1 MKNTFI
7 FPSKKDW
14 GVMSS
19 QDLDFKA
26 AVEFYFGKT
35 TFEMEPFLI
44 NHTIDAID
52 YLRYMPGRPFRYY
65 TRGYCRF
72 ILDKKFEK
80 FRFIDLGSLFSGM
93 LSLLE
98 EKALEDKKI
107 LLQIVDVVIPT
118 AIFIANEQNNYEISD
133 EQDNYDPYKD
143 IRESIYGDFNIKKD
157 IILNALKSKI

>member
-1 MKNTFI
+1 MKNGSI

-19 QDLDFKA
+19 KDLDFKA

-52 YLRYMPGRPFRYY
+52 YLRYMPGIPFRYY

-72 ILDKKFEK
+72 ILDKKFKK
-80 FRFIDLGSLFSGM
+80 FRFIELGSLFGAM
-93 LSLLE
+93 ISLLA

-107 LLQIVDVVIPT
+107 LLQIADVVIPT

-133 EQDNYDPYKD
+133 EQDNHDLYKD
-143 IRESIYGDFNIKKD
+143 ISKDIFGDFNIRKD